1 VVVVDEDVDV
11 RDPWQVLWA
20 MGTRCDPENAV
31 KVVAGCTTHT
41 LDPGLPPEKRKN
53 KDLTV
58 SKLMIDACRPYSWAK
73 EFPAVN
79 RCSTELRQKTL
90 NKWKQLFD
98 GYEVK
103 A

>member
-1 VVVVDEDVDV
+1 
-11 RDPWQVLWA
+11 